1 MIGIKACAR
10 LATLS
15 SINETVAL
23 ALDTALG
30 IIDFLS
36 LSVSDASS
44 VSINRTLGDTAQIIL
59 IMQLF

>member
-10 LATLS
+10 LATL

-36 LSVSDASS
+36 VSDASM
-44 VSINRTLGDTAQIIL
+44 SINKTVGDTAQIIL
-59 IMQLF
+59 ILQLF